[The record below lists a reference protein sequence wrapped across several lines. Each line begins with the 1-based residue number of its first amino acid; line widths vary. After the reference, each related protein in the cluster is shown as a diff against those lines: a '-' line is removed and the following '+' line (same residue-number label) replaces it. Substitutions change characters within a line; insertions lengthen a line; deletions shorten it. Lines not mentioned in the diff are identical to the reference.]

1 MTFAEILNDTRW
13 MQLIACIS
21 AIILLIILVLIR
33 VPMTQYTRR
42 LNIAKTTVAASFFIL
57 TFLMGLSISM
67 HGKVADYELFSS
79 CTMLVATSFSSLAIS
94 YAMINILDENMVWS
108 NVFNIDGILIIVASF
123 LLIQSAINGSSLF
136 GVYLIINIVLFVA
149 QSVYFII
156 RFDKSY
162 KKREKELAAYY
173 EEDEGHKIRWIRFC
187 YVIAMLTNLVLLV
200 YIILPR
206 GFMRLYIA
214 WYILYMLY
222 FTANFVSFLSS
233 HKIVLDAFAH
243 RVLSFQDIIPKKA
256 GGKPKKEEP
265 ALDVRQREKEFKKL
279 AVNLATWVEEKRYR
293 EYEKTREQIAAEL
306 DCSKEILQLYFMTVL
321 GKDFRNWRTE
331 LRIED
336 AKKML
341 LEDKK
346 ASPQLIAEMCGFSD
360 RSNFH
365 KTFVKMV
372 GCSPK
377 EWREKDGAPSKG

>member
-13 MQLIACIS
+13 IQLIACIS
-21 AIILLIILVLIR
+21 AIILLIILLLIR

-42 LNIAKTTVAASFFIL
+42 LNIAKTTVVASFLIL
-57 TFLMGLSISM
+57 SFLMGFSISM
-67 HGKVADYELFSS
+67 HGKVFDYELFSS
-79 CTMLVATSFSSLAIS
+79 CTMLVAVSVSSLAIS
-94 YAMINILDENMVWS
+94 YAMINILDENMIWS
-108 NVFNIDGILIIVASF
+108 NVFNIDAILIIVASF
-123 LLIQSAINGSSLF
+123 LLIQSAINRSPLF
-136 GVYLIINIVLFVA
+136 GVYLIINLALFVS

-156 RFDKSY
+156 RFDRSY

-187 YVIAMLTNLVLLV
+187 YIIAMLTNLVLLI
-200 YIILPR
+200 YIMLPR

-222 FTANFVSFLSS
+222 FTANFVPFLGS

-243 RVLSFQDIIPKKA
+243 KVLSFDILPKRPET
-256 GGKPKKEEP
+256 KPKKTEP
-265 ALDVRQREKEFKKL
+265 VVDQRQRDREFKKL
-279 AVNLATWVEEKRYR
+279 AVNLATWVEERRYS

-306 DCSKEILQLYFMTVL
+306 DCSKEIMQLYFMTVI

-336 AKKML
+336 AKRML

-346 ASPQLIAEMCGFSD
+346 ASPQLVAETCGFSD

-377 EWREKDGAPSKG
+377 EWREKDGKI